1 MNAYL
6 VAGFRTAVG
15 KAPKGLFR
23 FTRPDY
29 LAQVVIEHLLTS
41 VPGFDVNEVD
51 DLIVGNAIP
60 EGEQGLNIARMI
72 ALMSLPMH
80 VPGVTINRYCAS
92 GLEAIAM
99 ASAKIHSGL
108 GNAIIAG
115 GTETMSMIP
124 MPGYKVSPNY
134 EIASQHPDWYLG
146 MGNTAEAVANEYK
159 ISREDSDNFAFTSHQ
174 RAINAITSGKFK
186 EQIVPVKVEE
196 VYLDENMKRQTR
208 SYIVDTDEG
217 PRADTTIE
225 KLAKLKPVFAA
236 KGVVTAGNASQM
248 SDGASFVLVVS
259 EEILKRYNLK
269 PIAQLIG
276 YGIAGVHPRIMGIGP
291 VEAIPKALAHA
302 GIKKEDLSAI
312 ELNEAFATQSLA
324 VVRTLDLNPE
334 VVNPNG
340 GAIALG
346 HPLGCSGA
354 KLSVQVINEVKRRG
368 GKYGMVSACVG
379 GGQGIA
385 GIYEVF
391 EN

>member
-6 VAGFRTAVG
+6 VAGYRTAVG

-29 LAQVVIEHLLTS
+29 LAKVVIKHLLAS
-41 VPGFDVNEVD
+41 VPGFDVNEVG

-60 EGEQGLNIARMI
+60 EGEQGLNIGRMI

-92 GLEAIAM
+92 GLEAIAY

-108 GNAIIAG
+108 ANAIIAG

-124 MPGYKVSPNY
+124 MPGYKVAPNY
-134 EIASQHPDWYLG
+134 ELALEHPDWYLG
-146 MGNTAEAVANEYK
+146 MGNTAEAVANEFK
-159 ISREDSDNFAFTSHQ
+159 VTREECDLFSLTSHQ
-174 RAINAITSGKFK
+174 RALNAISSGKFK
-186 EQIVPVKVEE
+186 DEIVPVTVEE
-196 VYLDENMKRQTR
+196 VYLDENMKRKTR

-217 PRADTTIE
+217 PRADTTLE
-225 KLAKLKPVFAA
+225 KLAKLKPSFAA
-236 KGVVTAGNASQM
+236 KGVVTPGNASQM

-259 EEILKRYNLK
+259 EEILKKYNLT
-269 PIAQLIG
+269 PIAQLVG

-302 GIKKEDLSAI
+302 GLKKEDISAI
-312 ELNEAFATQSLA
+312 ELNEAFATQSIA
-324 VVRTLDLNPE
+324 VIKTLDLNPE
-334 VVNPNG
+334 LVNPNG

-385 GIYEVF
+385 GIFEVF
-391 EN
+391 HN